1 MAEAIKMPML
11 GQTSEEAHIDGWL
24 VAEGDTVE
32 MGEELLTVTT
42 DKAQVDVESVA
53 DGVVLKIVV
62 AEGQTVEAGVTIAYI
77 GEAGESVPE

>member
-1 MAEAIKMPML
+1 VAEAIRMPKL
-11 GQTSEEAHIDGWL
+11 GQTSDEAYIDGWL

-53 DGVVLKIVV
+53 DGVVLKIV
-62 AEGQTVEAGVTIAYI
+62 AREGQTVVAGDIIAYI
-77 GEAGESVPE
+77 GEAGETIPD